1 MRVKRISFRLRA
13 LSRFQKLQ
21 FLVKNYSHGG
31 LTSVSLLPATAA
43 KFYRTFVTS
52 PFTETNC
59 CILQVELRME
69 RVNISATAK
78 EKDGTFW
85 K

>member
-13 LSRFQKLQ
+13 LSRFQKQQ

-31 LTSVSLLPATAA
+31 LTSVSPLPATAA

-78 EKDGTFW
+78 EKDETFW